1 MRRLLYCLTVF
12 LGVIYKPVF
21 AQELRFFTWKAE
33 SAEFWNRAFAQFE
46 QQNPGVKVVAEIGPQ
61 SSTQFHDLLTQKLR
75 NRDRNLDVF
84 VMDVVW
90 PAEFASAGWA

>member
-1 MRRLLYCLTVF
+1 MRRFLCCFTVF
-12 LGVIYKPVF
+12 LCVIYKPTF
-21 AQELRFFTWKAE
+21 AQELHFVTWKAE
-33 SAEFWNRAFAQFE
+33 APELWHRAIADFE
-46 QQNPGVKVVAEIGPQ
+46 QQNPGAKVAVEIGPQ

-90 PAEFASAGWA
+90 PAEFASAGW